1 MTQAILAAHS
11 YSTRAIELLLNLF
24 KDYMAYRTRQAQI
37 KQTIK
42 ELRQLSDHELNDIG
56 FARGDIVS
64 VARGDA
70 DMKRKASY
78 AETNDNMKGWV

>member
-11 YSTRAIELLLNLF
+11 YSTRAIELLINLF
-24 KDYMAYRTRQAQI
+24 KDYLKYRARQAQI

-42 ELRQLSDHELNDIG
+42 ELQQLSDHELNDIG

-64 VARGDA
+64 VARGDK
-70 DMKRKASY
+70 DMKKKASY

>member
-11 YSTRAIELLLNLF
+11 YSTRAIELLINLF
-24 KDYMAYRTRQAQI
+24 KDYLKYRARQAQI
-37 KQTIK
+37 KRTIK
-42 ELRQLSDHELNDIG
+42 ELQQLSDHELNDIG

-64 VARGDA
+64 VARGDK
-70 DMKRKASY
+70 DMKRKATY

>member
-11 YSTRAIELLLNLF
+11 YSTRAIELLINLF
-24 KDYMAYRTRQAQI
+24 KDYLKYRAHQAQI

-42 ELRQLSDHELNDIG
+42 ELQQLSDHELNDIG

-64 VARGDA
+64 VARGDK
-70 DMKRKASY
+70 DMKRKATY

>member
-11 YSTRAIELLLNLF
+11 YSTRAIELLINLF
-24 KDYMAYRTRQAQI
+24 KDYLKHRARQAQI

-42 ELRQLSDHELNDIG
+42 ELQQLTDHELNDIG

-64 VARGDA
+64 VARGDK
-70 DMKRKASY
+70 DMKKKASY

>member
-11 YSTRAIELLLNLF
+11 YSTRAIELLINLF
-24 KDYMAYRTRQAQI
+24 KDYLKYRARQAQI
-37 KQTIK
+37 KQTIR
-42 ELRQLSDHELNDIG
+42 ELQQLSDHELNDIG

-64 VARGDA
+64 VARGDK
-70 DMKRKASY
+70 DMKRKATY

>member
-24 KDYMAYRTRQAQI
+24 RAYMAYRARQAQI
-37 KQTIK
+37 KQTVY
-42 ELRQLSDHELNDIG
+42 ELSRLTDHELNDIG
-56 FARGDIVS
+56 VARGDILS

-70 DMKRKASY
+70 DMKQKASY

>member
-24 KDYMAYRTRQAQI
+24 KDYMAYRARQAQI
-37 KQTIK
+37 KETVR
-42 ELRQLSDHELNDIG
+42 ELSRLTDHELNDIG
-56 FARGDIVS
+56 FARGDILS

-70 DMKRKASY
+70 DMKKKASY
-78 AETNDNMKGWV
+78 AETNENMKGWV

>member
-11 YSTRAIELLLNLF
+11 YSTRAIELLINLF
-24 KDYMAYRTRQAQI
+24 KDYLKYRARQAQI
-37 KQTIK
+37 KQTIR
-42 ELRQLSDHELNDIG
+42 ELQQLSDHELNDIG

-64 VARGDA
+64 VARGDK
-70 DMKRKASY
+70 DMKRKAIY

>member
-11 YSTRAIELLLNLF
+11 YSTRAIELLINLF
-24 KDYMAYRTRQAQI
+24 KDYPKYRARQAQI

-42 ELRQLSDHELNDIG
+42 ELQQLSDHELNDIG

-64 VARGDA
+64 VARGDK
-70 DMKRKASY
+70 DMKRKATY